1 MRRPVAWAIVAA
13 LLIGIAA
20 LSFAFGDNFKPAR
33 LQASLGHNP
42 WAPAI
47 FILAHIVVSLAFIP
61 RMAMAVA
68 AGLLFHFWLGL
79 ALALTGG
86 MVGGTIAFL
95 LVRYVHRGVFALDGA
110 RGHAW
115 VEALKQRLNDSGWR
129 GVAMVRL
136 MPAIPHTAGNYAFGL
151 TSVSLLDYCI
161 GSFIGLI
168 PSTVLAVLAG
178 AAGADALTGTGD
190 VIWLS
195 LAAAVALA
203 ATFALP
209 RLLRWLRKR

>member
-1 MRRPVAWAIVAA
+1 MRRPVAWAIVAV

-20 LSFAFGDNFKPAR
+20 LSFTFRDTFQPAR
-33 LQASLGHNP
+33 LQASLGQNP

-86 MVGGTIAFL
+86 MVGGTVAFL
-95 LVRYVHRGVFALDGA
+95 LVRYVHRGVFALEGE

-168 PSTVLAVLAG
+168 PSSVLAVLAG
-178 AAGADALTGTGD
+178 AAGAEALTGSSD

-203 ATFALP
+203 ASFALP
-209 RLLRWLRKR
+209 RLLRWLRRR